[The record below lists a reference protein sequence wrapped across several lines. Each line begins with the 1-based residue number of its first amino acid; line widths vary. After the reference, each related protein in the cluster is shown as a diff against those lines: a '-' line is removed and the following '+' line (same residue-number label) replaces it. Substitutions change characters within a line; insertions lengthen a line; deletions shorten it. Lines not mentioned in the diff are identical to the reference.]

1 METEILTRLI
11 WAAAL
16 AGSAALLY
24 WLFNRILLSQGNNR
38 RLGMERVRPGKPALL
53 YFTTPQCAP
62 CKTVQRPAIEKLRAR
77 MGDALQVI
85 EFDASAELE
94 IARAWNVMSVPTT
107 YILDASGEPR
117 QVNHGV
123 ASADKLYQ
131 QIVNLSQAARLDRGA
146 EKEAL

>member
-1 METEILTRLI
+1 METEILSRLI

-24 WLFNRILLSQGNNR
+24 GLFNHILLNQKISR

-62 CKTVQRPAIEKLRAR
+62 CKTVQRPAIERLRAR

-85 EFDASAELE
+85 EFDASAELD

-107 YILDASGEPR
+107 YILDASGQPR

-123 ASADKLYQ
+123 ASAEKLYQ
-131 QIVNLSQAARLDRGA
+131 QIVNLLPVARLDRGA